1 MRRFALTIFLL
12 LVGSPFAAL
21 ADGPAPPQKSS
32 ISSDDHGDPMLK
44 AMLAELKRSEQELRL
59 GDMQRP
65 YYIDYQVTDLQD
77 YVADASLGAL
87 RSDTSNIGRLV
98 RVVVRI
104 GDYKQ
109 DSYYAEGTG
118 SLEIMPIEDNEI
130 ALRRQ
135 LW

>member
-1 MRRFALTIFLL
+1 MRRFALIFF
-12 LVGSPFAAL
+12 LVILGCPFIAF
-21 ADGPAPPQKSS
+21 ADGPVTPQKSS

-109 DSYYAEGTG
+109 DSYYAEG
-118 SLEIMPIEDNEI
+118 
-130 ALRRQ
+130 
-135 LW
+135 